1 MSRRTHIPCWEY
13 SSLCQAG
20 IAGLTLPL
28 ISAAV
33 TWEDKP
39 LYRSC
44 RPWHPRLKRE
54 VCAADFT
61 AWQGHQF
68 PFLFGHFSPL
78 FGHFM
83 FTAALT
89 RGRAVRQFHPDGG
102 VACLPAGTGLLLTSC
117 YPNDEDERKRD
128 QGGICKRV

>member
-13 SSLCQAG
+13 SLSGWNCWADPASYKCRSHMGRQA
-20 IAGLTLPL
+20 ALQN
-28 ISAAV
+28 
-33 TWEDKP
+33 
-39 LYRSC
+39 C

-68 PFLFGHFSPL
+68 PFLLGHFFPL

-102 VACLPAGTGLLLTSC
+102 VACLPTGTGLLLTSC

-128 QGGICKRV
+128 QAGICKRV